1 MGDKIVM
8 KDKFLFG
15 LFRKFSIY
23 SIRSKM
29 TICFLAL
36 GLVPILVFGLISDQ
50 MYLQNLHK
58 NVASYS
64 EQVIERVDKNLET
77 YISDIENI
85 MRLRSNYYFQQYS
98 KLNEAGDIE
107 GNRKYT
113 VRIWETFDSL
123 KQMKTDLVDIRYISP
138 SGSAISC
145 YGRYWGDITTEPLY
159 SELVLQKKDVVAIQ
173 PPHLNTLNKKV
184 FSIGQA
190 VNHTEKG
197 DMGIMAIDIDVNFL
211 NKICSDIKLGET
223 GFVLFEKNGKV
234 VFTPQS
240 PEKHGFSNTITRNP
254 KLTDSKDGNFIESIN
269 NTNYI
274 ITYKTSAITGWKII
288 GVTPEAEMTREIST
302 LRGVFF
308 WLITLI
314 IIIILLLTTYL
325 TYVLTD
331 PMRKLR
337 SIMKQASE
345 NDLSIYADIRTRDEI
360 GQLASSFNKM
370 MNQIRELMDKV
381 KDDQQKIR
389 VMEMKA
395 MQELIKPHFVY
406 NTLDSIIG
414 LLEQNRNDD
423 AIDIVDSLGK
433 FFRTSLSHGREVV
446 FIREEIDHI
455 RSYLMIQQFR
465 FSYKFDYL
473 FEINDEIYNFKTVKL
488 ILQPLVE
495 NSIYHGIRNLDKKG
509 LIVINGYLKDEQV
522 IFEISD
528 NGEGIGEEKTQQL
541 NRIMS
546 GEEEVED
553 QNMYFGIRNVN
564 ERIKLNFGSEY
575 GLKYQ
580 SKVSVGT
587 KVVVN
592 IPQIGR

>member
-8 KDKFLFG
+8 KDNSFFG

-36 GLVPILVFGLISDQ
+36 GLVPILLFGIISYHL
-50 MYLQNLHK
+50 YLQNLHK
-58 NVASYS
+58 NVTSYS

-85 MRLRSNYYFQQYS
+85 MRLKSNYYFQQYS

-113 VRIWETFDSL
+113 VRIWETFDSV
-123 KQMKTDLVDIRYISP
+123 KQMKTDLVDIRFISS
-138 SGSAISC
+138 SGSTISC
-145 YGRYWGDITTEPLY
+145 YGRYWVDVSNEPLY
-159 SELVLQKKDVVAIQ
+159 RELINKKSNIVAIQ
-173 PPHLNTLNKKV
+173 PPHLNALNKKV
-184 FSIGQA
+184 FSISQA
-190 VNHTEKG
+190 VNRNING
-197 DMGIMAIDIDVNFL
+197 NIGIMAIDIDINFL
-211 NKICSDIKLGET
+211 KKICSDITLGET
-223 GFVLFEKNGKV
+223 GFVFFEKDGKV
-234 VFTPQS
+234 VFSPQS
-240 PEKHGFSNTITRNP
+240 SDKHGYSNNIIQNP
-254 KLTDSKDGNFIESIN
+254 KLMDSENGSFIDSIN

-274 ITYKTSAITGWKII
+274 ITYKTSAITGWKIV
-288 GVTPEAEMTREIST
+288 GVSPEAEMTSGVIMLSK
-302 LRGVFF
+302 VFF

-314 IIIILLLTTYL
+314 IIIILLLTIYL
-325 TYVLTD
+325 TSVLTN

-337 SIMKQASE
+337 STMKQASE

-381 KDDQQKIR
+381 KEDQQKIR

-395 MQELIKPHFVY
+395 MQELIKPHFIY

-423 AIDIVDSLGK
+423 AIDIIDSLGK

-446 FIREEIDHI
+446 LIREEIDHI

-465 FSYKFDYL
+465 FSNKFDYL
-473 FEINDEIYNFKTVKL
+473 FELDDVIYNFKTVKL

-495 NSIYHGIRNLDKKG
+495 NSIYHGIRSLDKKG
-509 LIVINGYLKDEQV
+509 LIVINGYLKDDQI

-528 NGEGIGEEKTQQL
+528 NGEGIGEEKIAQL

-564 ERIKLNFGSEY
+564 ERIKLNFGSDY